1 MAIANLNLGY
11 CIDNV
16 QTAEALEERL
26 SAAQFQIHHI
36 YGKQDQAGGSLSEQ
50 LLGSPHPTL
59 LLISDNF
66 LKSVACMSG
75 SLQLLQRKKDDIL
88 PLIIDG
94 FDKSEPKKV
103 IHTQFERVSDII
115 QYINYWQEQYL
126 DLRRQKRQLD
136 LNTEE
141 AFHKY
146 LRDVRSISGEA
157 GEFLRL
163 LRNMSFYRIEEFSE
177 HNYQALFRFLG
188 KESEWESASDIPV
201 MPFRKEGASAG
212 PESSIISQIPGM
224 DLLPKDQEVPSAQ
237 PEFEPKPK
245 PDPVERKARIDQL
258 IASGQKEEAIRLLDE
273 SLTDDPQSASF
284 LFQKALLLSRMGGEK
299 TPEAIQ
305 TLDQLLQVRP
315 VHLEGRFL
323 RAELKEKENDHVGA
337 RHDYER
343 VLDLDPDHP
352 TASLRLGILLAH
364 YFKNEP
370 LEAARVLQVAIRKE
384 PQNADAPYQYALL
397 LKNQLR
403 QLESALP
410 QFEKA
415 ISLNP
420 DNAYARLDLAYTLR
434 ELGREE
440 DAYEAYQMALELEP
454 HLRTEKKDQYFFVQP
469 KVGDGFQRQQESFS
483 SETGFPSP
491 TPEEKQDPPTEEPPH
506 SPPSISNGVGRQE
519 LPEEEKE
526 STKQESVRPQTPQAE
541 TLHSETED
549 RFPEDAAA
557 PELEM
562 PVEEPEEDNT
572 INALKDNLQKL
583 ELLLAERRRREKE
596 ALEAHMASQ
605 TNKQTVLITGAT
617 SGIGRAT
624 ARKFAE
630 NGYRIIVTGRR
641 SDRLMGMKE
650 QFSEELEK
658 PDIYPLPFD
667 VRDLGSIQ
675 LALNRLPEE
684 WRRVDILINN
694 AGKAK
699 GLDPIHQ
706 GNIEHWNEM
715 IDTNLKGLLFLTRAI
730 SPGMVERRKG
740 HIINVGSIAGKEV
753 YPKGGVYCATKFG
766 VEALTKGMRLDFH
779 PYGIRVGQVSPGHVE
794 ETEFALVRFDGDDQK
809 ARIYE
814 DFQPLRASNVAE
826 AIFFMATQPPHVN
839 IQDILLMGTQQ
850 ASATIIDR
858 SGRSEP

>member
-16 QTAEALEERL
+16 QTAEVLDERL

-36 YGKQDQAGGSLSEQ
+36 YSKQDQAGGSLSEQ
-50 LLGSPHPTL
+50 LLSSPHPTL

-94 FDKSEPKKV
+94 FDKSEPEKV

-136 LNTEE
+136 LDSEE

-163 LRNMSFYRIEEFSE
+163 LRNMTFYRIEEFSQN
-177 HNYQALFRFLG
+177 NYQALFRFLG
-188 KESEWESASDIPV
+188 KEAEWQSASEIPN
-201 MPFRKEGASAG
+201 MPAQEGNTSAG
-212 PESSIISQIPGM
+212 PDPKVVSQIPGI
-224 DLLPKDQEVPSAQ
+224 DLLPEEQ
-237 PEFEPKPK
+237 PNPGARPEANPTPK

-258 IASGQKEEAIRLLDE
+258 IASGQQEEAVRLLDE
-273 SLTDDPQSASF
+273 SLAEDPQSASF

-299 TPEAIQ
+299 FPEAIQ

-323 RAELKEKENDHVGA
+323 RAELKEKESDYAGA

-352 TASLRLGILLAH
+352 TASLRLGILLANH
-364 YFKNEP
+364 LRNEP
-370 LEAARVLQVAIRKE
+370 LEAARVLQVAIRKD
-384 PQNADAPYQYALL
+384 PQNAEAPYQYALL

-403 QLESALP
+403 QLESSLP

-420 DNAYARLDLAYTLR
+420 DNAFARLDLAYTLK
-434 ELGREE
+434 ELGREK
-440 DAYEAYQMALELEP
+440 DAFESYQMALELAP
-454 HLRTEKKDQYFFVQP
+454 NLRTEKKDQYFFVQP
-469 KVGDGFQRQQESFS
+469 RVESEFS
-483 SETGFPSP
+483 EKRDSFP
-491 TPEEKQDPPTEEPPH
+491 
-506 SPPSISNGVGRQE
+506 
-519 LPEEEKE
+519 
-526 STKQESVRPQTPQAE
+526 
-541 TLHSETED
+541 SETESQTPPREESRKAPAEEESQPPFLESNGIGRYD
-549 RFPEDAAA
+549 AAPEEDKSTEPEHLQFQASKPEAFPSDSEDLFPEDAGA
-557 PELEM
+557 PEVDA
-562 PVEEPEEDNT
+562 PVEEPEEDDT

-596 ALEAHMASQ
+596 ALEAHIASQ
-605 TNKQTVLITGAT
+605 TDKQTVLITGAS

-641 SDRLMGMKE
+641 SDRLMAMKE
-650 QFSEELEK
+650 EFSEEYENM
-658 PDIYPLPFD
+658 DIYPLPFD

-675 LALNRLPEE
+675 LALNRLPED
-684 WRRVDILINN
+684 WKKVDILINN

-706 GNIEHWNEM
+706 GNIDHWNEM
-715 IDTNLKGLLFLTRAI
+715 IDTNLKGLLYLTRAI

-766 VEALTKGMRLDFH
+766 VEALTQAMRLDFH
-779 PYGIRVGQVSPGHVE
+779 AYGIRVGQVSPGHVE
-794 ETEFALVRFDGDDQK
+794 ETEFALVRFDGDGQK
-809 ARIYE
+809 ARIYD
-814 DFQPLRASNVAE
+814 DFQPLRASDVAE
-826 AIFFMATQPPHVN
+826 AIFFIATQPPHVN
-839 IQDILLMGTQQ
+839 VQDILLMGAQQ

-858 SGRSEP
+858 SGRSTS

>member
-1 MAIANLNLGY
+1 
-11 CIDNV
+11 
-16 QTAEALEERL
+16 
-26 SAAQFQIHHI
+26 
-36 YGKQDQAGGSLSEQ
+36 
-50 LLGSPHPTL
+50 
-59 LLISDNF
+59 
-66 LKSVACMSG
+66 MSG
-75 SLQLLQRKKDDIL
+75 SLQLLQRKKEDIL

-94 FDKSEPKKV
+94 FDKSEPEKV
-103 IHTQFERVSDII
+103 IQTQFERVSDII
-115 QYINYWQEQYL
+115 QYINFWQEQYL

-136 LNTEE
+136 LDSEE

-163 LRNMSFYRIEEFSE
+163 LRNMTFYRVEEFSQN
-177 HNYQALFRFLG
+177 NYQALFRFLG
-188 KESEWESASDIPV
+188 KEAEWQSASEIPT
-201 MPFRKEGASAG
+201 MPAQEGSASAG
-212 PESSIISQIPGM
+212 ADPEIIPQIPGI
-224 DLLPKDQEVPSAQ
+224 DLLPEEQPNPEPRPEPEPVPQ
-237 PEFEPKPK
+237 

-258 IASGQKEEAIRLLDE
+258 IASGQQEEAIRMLDE
-273 SLTDDPQSASF
+273 SLAEDPQSAGF
-284 LFQKALLLSRMGGEK
+284 LFQKALLLSRMENARI
-299 TPEAIQ
+299 PDALQ

-323 RAELKEKENDHVGA
+323 RAELKEQESDYVGA

-352 TASLRLGILLAH
+352 TASLRLGILLAKH
-364 YFKNEP
+364 FRNEP
-370 LEAARVLQVAIRKE
+370 LEAARVLQVAIRKD
-384 PQNADAPYQYALL
+384 PQNAEAHYQYTLL

-403 QLESALP
+403 QLESSLP

-420 DNAYARLDLAYTLR
+420 DNAFARLDLAYTLK

-440 DAYEAYQMALELEP
+440 DAFESYQIALELAP
-454 HLRTEKKDQYFFVQP
+454 NLRTEKKDQYFFVEPKPGSVMPEQP
-469 KVGDGFQRQQESFS
+469 ESAASGEELPTPQQEETQEFS
-483 SETGFPSP
+483 
-491 TPEEKQDPPTEEPPH
+491 
-506 SPPSISNGVGRQE
+506 
-519 LPEEEKE
+519 PEEEPRTSFSE
-526 STKQESVRPQTPQAE
+526 NNGIERYDTPPEEEDGTAPEPLQSQG
-541 TLHSETED
+541 LQSELTAADEAD
-549 RFPEDAAA
+549 RYPEDAAA
-557 PELEM
+557 PEVDM

-605 TNKQTVLITGAT
+605 TDKQTVLITGAS

-641 SDRLMGMKE
+641 SDRLMAMKE
-650 QFSEELEK
+650 EFSEEYENT
-658 PDIYPLPFD
+658 DVYPLPFD

-675 LALNRLPEE
+675 LALNRLPDE
-684 WRRVDILINN
+684 WKKVDILINN

-706 GNIEHWNEM
+706 GNIDHWNEM
-715 IDTNLKGLLFLTRAI
+715 IDTNLKGLLYLTRAI

-766 VEALTKGMRLDFH
+766 VEALTQAMRLDFH
-779 PYGIRVGQVSPGHVE
+779 AYGIRVGQVSPGHVE
-794 ETEFALVRFDGDDQK
+794 ETEFALVRFDGDGQK

-814 DFQPLRASNVAE
+814 DFQPLRASDVAE

-839 IQDILLMGTQQ
+839 VQDILLMGTQQ

-858 SGRSEP
+858 SGRSPS